1 MCSAECD
8 LLAKVDAW
16 WLALS
21 SAAPPDTP
29 LSAQVTTALK
39 ASRALAVRLRKL
51 ADAAEGGLR
60 LRFLSLELL
69 GRHLQLQLLQRP
81 AEAVERLEEV
91 KACVDEMTGEGAAGA
106 REEGK
111 PAVVEVVIDLLLS
124 MMEQVSGHT
133 RDMCKHVLRAW
144 GDELNEASIE
154 LFVNVIKAKEAEDE
168 EEEEEGDDDDDDDD
182 DEDDDDEE
190 EDEEE
195 EEDEYEEE

>member
-124 MMEQVSGHT
+124 MMEQV
-133 RDMCKHVLRAW
+133 RA
-144 GDELNEASIE
+144 GLGGRAGARVRARLGGRAGARIRVRRRPATLGLGLSP
-154 LFVNVIKAKEAEDE
+154 
-168 EEEEEGDDDDDDDD
+168 
-182 DEDDDDEE
+182 
-190 EDEEE
+190 
-195 EEDEYEEE
+195 